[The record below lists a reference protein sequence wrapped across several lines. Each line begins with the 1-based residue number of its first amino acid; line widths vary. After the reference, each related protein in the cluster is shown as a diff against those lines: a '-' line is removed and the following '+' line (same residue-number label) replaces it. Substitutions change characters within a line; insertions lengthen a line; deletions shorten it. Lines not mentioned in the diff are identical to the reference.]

1 LQENGMMYV
10 EPKMVL
16 FLDSVQTTCGG
27 ASSACGPC
35 CRPSN
40 QKIFIDLDFFDKL
53 PTRFGLKGSDFA
65 IAYVIAHELGHPFKT
80 LLETSGTVREIQ
92 QKLSQKEGNKLSV
105 SHELQADFYD
115 GL

>member
-27 ASSACGPC
+27 VSSACGPC

-53 PTRFGLKGSDFA
+53 PTRFGLK
-65 IAYVIAHELGHPFKT
+65 
-80 LLETSGTVREIQ
+80 R
-92 QKLSQKEGNKLSV
+92 
-105 SHELQADFYD
+105 
-115 GL
+115 